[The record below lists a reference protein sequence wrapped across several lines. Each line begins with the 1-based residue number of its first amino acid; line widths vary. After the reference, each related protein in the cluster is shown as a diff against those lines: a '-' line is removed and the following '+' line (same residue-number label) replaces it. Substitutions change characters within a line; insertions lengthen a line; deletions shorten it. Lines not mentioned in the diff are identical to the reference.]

1 MQRRSFIKQSV
12 LWTAGCAVG
21 SRMSLWGTVS
31 AADEV
36 KGTVLR
42 SGELYKLFRDPQS
55 IYRPF
60 VRWWW
65 NGDKVEADELKR
77 ELHILKEAGIGGV
90 EINPVKFPGN
100 DTDDLGKK
108 SLPWLSD
115 EWIDMLKVAF
125 DEAKSL
131 DMTCDLIVGSG
142 WPFGAEFLTGDDL
155 LIMNGDVYLEEKLL
169 DRILAQGRSPVM
181 FADESRRETADYKFF
196 YEDVILKKYGKELT
210 GDDVTGEYIGIGRFS
225 AAFMPEFICRMEEMI
240 DRQEHGVWWE
250 NVVYSMTGQQP
261 VYVEDVSGHFWAE
274 VDYIEDYERILE
286 HRGVEKI
293 VR

>member
-131 DMTCDLIVGSG
+131 DMTVVIDQEI
-142 WPFGAEFLTGDDL
+142 
-155 LIMNGDVYLEEKLL
+155 L
-169 DRILAQGRSPVM
+169 DILADGGRLCGTI
-181 FADESRRETADYKFF
+181 ET
-196 YEDVILKKYGKELT
+196 E
-210 GDDVTGEYIGIGRFS
+210 
-225 AAFMPEFICRMEEMI
+225 
-240 DRQEHGVWWE
+240 E
-250 NVVYSMTGQQP
+250 NVLGKTLKLHGDAVP
-261 VYVEDVSGHFWAE
+261 EAAKWCV
-274 VDYIEDYERILE
+274 L
-286 HRGVEKI
+286 K
-293 VR
+293 

>member
-21 SRMSLWGTVS
+21 SRMPLWGSVS
-31 AADEV
+31 VTDEM

-77 ELHILKEAGIGGV
+77 ELHILKDAGIGGV

-115 EWIDMLKVAF
+115 EWIDMLRVAF

-142 WPFGAEFLTGDDL
+142 WPFGAEFLTGDERA
-155 LIMNGDVYLEEKLL
+155 DV
-169 DRILAQGRSPVM
+169 
-181 FADESRRETADYKFF
+181 
-196 YEDVILKKYGKELT
+196 
-210 GDDVTGEYIGIGRFS
+210 
-225 AAFMPEFICRMEEMI
+225 
-240 DRQEHGVWWE
+240 
-250 NVVYSMTGQQP
+250 VVNY
-261 VYVEDVSGHFWAE
+261 
-274 VDYIEDYERILE
+274 
-286 HRGVEKI
+286 
-293 VR
+293 

>member
-142 WPFGAEFLTGDDL
+142 WPFGAEFLKGDERA
-155 LIMNGDVYLEEKLL
+155 DVVVNYSEKLSVRSTMKSL
-169 DRILAQGRSPVM
+169 ATVCSVRPILLSVLLFLERRWSWFPCSW
-181 FADESRRETADYKFF
+181 FLSRLA
-196 YEDVILKKYGKELT
+196 VLT
-210 GDDVTGEYIGIGRFS
+210 RLSI
-225 AAFMPEFICRMEEMI
+225 
-240 DRQEHGVWWE
+240 
-250 NVVYSMTGQQP
+250 
-261 VYVEDVSGHFWAE
+261 
-274 VDYIEDYERILE
+274 
-286 HRGVEKI
+286 
-293 VR
+293 

>member
-36 KGTVLR
+36 KGT
-42 SGELYKLFRDPQS
+42 
-55 IYRPF
+55 
-60 VRWWW
+60 
-65 NGDKVEADELKR
+65 DELKR

-142 WPFGAEFLTGDDL
+142 WPFGAEFLTGDERA
-155 LIMNGDVYLEEKLL
+155 DV
-169 DRILAQGRSPVM
+169 
-181 FADESRRETADYKFF
+181 
-196 YEDVILKKYGKELT
+196 
-210 GDDVTGEYIGIGRFS
+210 
-225 AAFMPEFICRMEEMI
+225 
-240 DRQEHGVWWE
+240 
-250 NVVYSMTGQQP
+250 VVNYS
-261 VYVEDVSGHFWAE
+261 E
-274 VDYIEDYERILE
+274 
-286 HRGVEKI
+286 
-293 VR
+293 

>member
-21 SRMSLWGTVS
+21 SRMSLWGAVS

-142 WPFGAEFLTGDDL
+142 WPFGAEFLTGDERADVVVNYSEVRSTMKSLATVCSVRPIL
-155 LIMNGDVYLEEKLL
+155 LSVLLFLERRWSWFPCSWFLS
-169 DRILAQGRSPVM
+169 RLAVLIRLS
-181 FADESRRETADYKFF
+181 
-196 YEDVILKKYGKELT
+196 I
-210 GDDVTGEYIGIGRFS
+210 
-225 AAFMPEFICRMEEMI
+225 
-240 DRQEHGVWWE
+240 
-250 NVVYSMTGQQP
+250 
-261 VYVEDVSGHFWAE
+261 
-274 VDYIEDYERILE
+274 
-286 HRGVEKI
+286 
-293 VR
+293 

>member
-77 ELHILKEAGIGGV
+77 ELHILKEAGRSIRL
-90 EINPVKFPGN
+90 NFPAM
-100 DTDDLGKK
+100 TRTIWERSRYLG
-108 SLPWLSD
+108 
-115 EWIDMLKVAF
+115 
-125 DEAKSL
+125 
-131 DMTCDLIVGSG
+131 
-142 WPFGAEFLTGDDL
+142 
-155 LIMNGDVYLEEKLL
+155 
-169 DRILAQGRSPVM
+169 
-181 FADESRRETADYKFF
+181 
-196 YEDVILKKYGKELT
+196 
-210 GDDVTGEYIGIGRFS
+210 
-225 AAFMPEFICRMEEMI
+225 
-240 DRQEHGVWWE
+240 
-250 NVVYSMTGQQP
+250 
-261 VYVEDVSGHFWAE
+261 
-274 VDYIEDYERILE
+274 
-286 HRGVEKI
+286 
-293 VR
+293 

>member
-115 EWIDMLKVAF
+115 EWIDMLKVTF

-142 WPFGAEFLTGDDL
+142 
-155 LIMNGDVYLEEKLL
+155 
-169 DRILAQGRSPVM
+169 
-181 FADESRRETADYKFF
+181 
-196 YEDVILKKYGKELT
+196 
-210 GDDVTGEYIGIGRFS
+210 
-225 AAFMPEFICRMEEMI
+225 
-240 DRQEHGVWWE
+240 
-250 NVVYSMTGQQP
+250 
-261 VYVEDVSGHFWAE
+261 
-274 VDYIEDYERILE
+274 
-286 HRGVEKI
+286 
-293 VR
+293 

>member
-100 DTDDLGKK
+100 DTDDLGK
-108 SLPWLSD
+108 SR
-115 EWIDMLKVAF
+115 
-125 DEAKSL
+125 
-131 DMTCDLIVGSG
+131 
-142 WPFGAEFLTGDDL
+142 
-155 LIMNGDVYLEEKLL
+155 YL
-169 DRILAQGRSPVM
+169 G
-181 FADESRRETADYKFF
+181 
-196 YEDVILKKYGKELT
+196 
-210 GDDVTGEYIGIGRFS
+210 
-225 AAFMPEFICRMEEMI
+225 
-240 DRQEHGVWWE
+240 
-250 NVVYSMTGQQP
+250 
-261 VYVEDVSGHFWAE
+261 
-274 VDYIEDYERILE
+274 
-286 HRGVEKI
+286 
-293 VR
+293 

>member
-1 MQRRSFIKQSV
+1 M
-12 LWTAGCAVG
+12 
-21 SRMSLWGTVS
+21 
-31 AADEV
+31 
-36 KGTVLR
+36 
-42 SGELYKLFRDPQS
+42 FRDPQS

-115 EWIDMLKVAF
+115 EWIDMLKVTF

-142 WPFGAEFLTGDDL
+142 WPFGAEFLKGDEPVSYTHLFSSGSFCGSRNGL
-155 LIMNGDVYLEEKLL
+155 LNFLFL
-169 DRILAQGRSPVM
+169 
-181 FADESRRETADYKFF
+181 SRWAM
-196 YEDVILKKYGKELT
+196 KKR
-210 GDDVTGEYIGIGRFS
+210 V
-225 AAFMPEFICRMEEMI
+225 
-240 DRQEHGVWWE
+240 
-250 NVVYSMTGQQP
+250 
-261 VYVEDVSGHFWAE
+261 
-274 VDYIEDYERILE
+274 
-286 HRGVEKI
+286 
-293 VR
+293 

>member
-21 SRMSLWGTVS
+21 SRMPLWGTVS

-142 WPFGAEFLTGDDL
+142 WPFGAEFLTGDERA
-155 LIMNGDVYLEEKLL
+155 DVVVNYSEKLSGPIDYEVSRDGLFCAADPAISSPFLGKKMELVSLQLVPEPFGSL
-169 DRILAQGRSPVM
+169 DQA
-181 FADESRRETADYKFF
+181 
-196 YEDVILKKYGKELT
+196 
-210 GDDVTGEYIGIGRFS
+210 
-225 AAFMPEFICRMEEMI
+225 I
-240 DRQEHGVWWE
+240 DL
-250 NVVYSMTGQQP
+250 M
-261 VYVEDVSGHFWAE
+261 DKE
-274 VDYIEDYERILE
+274 VDGTFKFKVPD
-286 HRGVEKI
+286 GK
-293 VR
+293 